1 MPTTIT
7 LTGWK
12 EFETK
17 LQNMPK
23 ILEQEID
30 GELEA
35 AAKDWAGMAKDAV
48 VAQSYDTGG
57 LAGGIIHEKIKTGE
71 WQVTSKANYSAY
83 VEWGTKTRVQ
93 VPAELS
99 AYAISFK
106 GGGGQGDLKKFI
118 FAWCGRKGIAPNLWW
133 PIFISIARFG
143 VHAHPFFF
151 IQMPIIEKELFENV
165 KRILTTEH

>member
-23 ILEQEID
+23 ILEKEID
-30 GELEA
+30 GELES
-35 AAKDWAGMAKDAV
+35 AAKDWDARAKDAAPV
-48 VAQSYDTGG
+48 DVGF
-57 LAGGIIHEKIKTGE
+57 LRGGIIYGKVQTGE
-71 WQVTSKANYSAY
+71 WQVTSKSNYSAY
-83 VEWGTKTRVQ
+83 MEWGTKTRVQ
-93 VPAELS
+93 VPADLS
-99 AYAISFK
+99 AYAATFK

-118 FAWCGRKGIAPNLWW
+118 YAWCKRKGIAPNLWW